1 MTQEP
6 AETVATPQA
15 EGDEESVRATFTR
28 LYADGRAY
36 AQAEVERQKLRAGI
50 VGAGVRNAAILGV
63 VALMLLFAAIV
74 ALLVGL
80 VIALAPMIG
89 ALWAALAVFG
99 SAVLIAILLLLLAK
113 GQIGHMLE
121 AIKP

>member
-6 AETVATPQA
+6 AETVATPQT

-36 AQAEVERQKLRAGI
+36 AQAEAQRQKLRAGI
-50 VGAGVRNAAILGV
+50 VGAGVRNAAILGI

-74 ALLVGL
+74 TLLIGL
-80 VIALAPMIG
+80 VIALSATIG
-89 ALWAALAVFG
+89 PLWATLAVFG
-99 SAVLIAILLLLLAK
+99 GSVLIAVLLLLLAK
-113 GQIGHMLE
+113 GQISHMLK

>member
-15 EGDEESVRATFTR
+15 DGDEESVRATFTR

-50 VGAGVRNAAILGV
+50 VGVGVRNAAILGV

-89 ALWAALAVFG
+89 PLWAALTVFG
-99 SAVLIAILLLLLAK
+99 GGLLVAILLLLLAK
-113 GQIGHMLE
+113 GQIGHMRK
-121 AIKP
+121 AIRP